1 MKAEHI
7 KALEK
12 ANAVLQISSNAAD
25 ATLAEVKLA
34 FPSHP
39 SITNQATDVCR
50 AMRKTAR
57 STLDAEV
64 KRLFIEATKIN
75 TISI

>member
-12 ANAVLQISSNAAD
+12 ANNVMLTSQNAAR

-34 FPSHP
+34 FPSCAAV
-39 SITNQATDVCR
+39 TNQAETVCR
-50 AMRKTAR
+50 ALLKAAR
-57 STLDAEV
+57 ATFDAEV

-75 TISI
+75 TIYI